1 MATASLVWWAGE
13 MSRDNADVEQPQG
26 WETLGR
32 PWWQPRPDEVP
43 AILPI
48 VAPIVRVPTMAI
60 TLVGVHVYRDGA
72 ELRVERRMRRAGETD
87 AEWHDLVR
95 LFMETSETPAGPGG
109 VGELEYGI
117 TPHGQGEI
125 IADSLFRSRGDVRV
139 EPTGLSVMRTRRNG
153 TGGDPW
159 FGHADEGLWL
169 WPLPTVDRLRL
180 SARWP
185 AFAVE
190 ESSIEIDAS
199 RFGELAA
206 HSESLWARR

>member
-1 MATASLVWWAGE
+1 
-13 MSRDNADVEQPQG
+13 
-26 WETLGR
+26 
-32 PWWQPRPDEVP
+32 
-43 AILPI
+43 
-48 VAPIVRVPTMAI
+48 
-60 TLVGVHVYRDGA
+60 
-72 ELRVERRMRRAGETD
+72 
-87 AEWHDLVR
+87 
-95 LFMETSETPAGPGG
+95 
-109 VGELEYGI
+109 
-117 TPHGQGEI
+117 
-125 IADSLFRSRGDVRV
+125 
-139 EPTGLSVMRTRRNG
+139 MRTRRNG